1 MEKLPHCEKNASIQN
16 VTEHKQGGESRK
28 SDIEKHENHLSL
40 DQQPQMF
47 TQCSSC

>member
-16 VTEHKQGGESRK
+16 VTQNTNKGGK
-28 SDIEKHENHLSL
+28 AGNQIEKHENHLSL

-47 TQCSSC
+47 TQSSSC